1 MKLRLILV
9 VLSLLAFLS
18 VSIAGYFYYS
28 FLKDSAFQKAEKEI
42 AVQAENIKNILSS
55 YLSENLKSVK
65 ALAGLEEL
73 EQTLSWKDEASLA
86 KANFLL
92 DHFQDSLGA
101 DVCYLMDRAGNTV
114 ASSNRNS
121 PDSFVG
127 KNFSF
132 RPYWSQAIRGAPAT
146 YMALGVTSGKRGV
159 YYSHPVYRNSGA
171 APIGVAV
178 IKAPIEHLEAG
189 FRRDFEGIVLLTD
202 PHGVVFL
209 SNRKDWVYH
218 TLWKLS
224 PEEISEI
231 VDSQQFGEWPWE
243 WIGVEA
249 KDEQT
254 IVDSAGNEYLMYR
267 MDLDRYPGWKIIYL
281 HSLREISKALSVPFL
296 QASGSIVMT
305 LCVLI
310 GLSVFF
316 LYGKASFDIVKRKE
330 AEEALRKSEEQYRYL
345 YHHTPAM
352 LHSIDTEGRLVSVSE
367 YWLEVF
373 GYDRDEVIGR
383 KSTDFLSESSRRHA
397 EDVVLPAFFRS
408 GFCQD
413 VSYQFQK
420 KNGEMIDVLLS
431 AIAERDAE
439 GKVQRSLAVLVDVT
453 ELKLT
458 EDQLKRA
465 KEELQRYSRDL
476 ERQVGER
483 TREITGILRNS
494 PSVVYIKDRDGRYS
508 LVNSRYEDLFGVRNE
523 QIRGK
528 TDHDI
533 FPKETADQFRGNDM
547 RVFTDGRP
555 CQVEESVPLEDG
567 MHVYLSVKF
576 PLYDEGGSINRVCGI
591 STDITVLKRAQDQLK
606 RLSDGI
612 MASQEQER
620 AAVARELHDELG
632 QVLTALRIDSV
643 WLRDRL
649 DGTDA
654 QAAERTLMMCALI
667 DNAIHEVRSMAT
679 RLRPGVLD
687 DLGLVDALEWFAMD
701 FEKRTGIQCVFTHSD
716 VPEVSDTVAT
726 AAYRIAQ
733 ETFTNVARHA
743 SATRVNVTLEAEDG
757 LLSLSVADNGRGFDT
772 KDLLDSR
779 GLGVAGMRERAAL
792 IGGTLKIQSRPAKG
806 TRVVL
811 HVPVGRAGGAAH

>member
-1 MKLRLILV
+1 MKLRVILL
-9 VLSLLAFLS
+9 VLSVLAFLS
-18 VSIAGYFYYS
+18 ASIAGYQYYS
-28 FLKDSAFQKAEKEI
+28 SLKEAAFQEAEREV
-42 AVQAENIKNILSS
+42 AVQAERIKNDLAS

-65 ALAGLEEL
+65 ALAGLREL
-73 EQTLSWKDEASLA
+73 ELALSGPDEIALA
-86 KANFLL
+86 KADAIL
-92 DHFQDSLGA
+92 DHFRESLDA
-101 DVCYLMDRAGNTV
+101 DVCYLMDRTGKTV
-114 ASSNRNS
+114 ASSNRDA

-127 KNFSF
+127 RNFSF
-132 RPYWSQAIRGAPAT
+132 RPYWRQAIRGAPAT

-159 YYSHPVYRNSGA
+159 YYSHPVYRNRGS

-178 IKAPIEHLEAG
+178 IKASIDRMEET

-231 VDSQQFGEWPWE
+231 VDSQQFGDWPWE

-249 KDEQT
+249 RNED
-254 IVDSAGNEYLMYR
+254 IVVDASGNEYLMYR
-267 MDLDRYPGWKIIYL
+267 MDIDRYPGWQVIYL
-281 HSLREISKALSVPFL
+281 HGLREISKALSVPFL
-296 QASGSIVMT
+296 KASGPIVLI

-310 GLSVFF
+310 GGSVFF
-316 LYGKASFDIVKRKE
+316 LYKKASFDILKRKE

-345 YHHTPAM
+345 YHNTPAM
-352 LHSIDTEGRLVSVSE
+352 LQSIDAEGRLVRVSD
-367 YWLEVF
+367 YWLEVL

-383 KSTDFLSESSRRHA
+383 KSTDFLSESSRRYA
-397 EDVVLPAFFRS
+397 EEVVLPEYFRT

-413 VSYQFQK
+413 VSYRFRK

-439 GKVQRSLAVLVDVT
+439 GKVKRSLAVLVDVT
-453 ELKLT
+453 ELKRA
-458 EDQLKRA
+458 EDQLKKA
-465 KEELQRYSRDL
+465 QEELHRYSRDL

-483 TREITGILRNS
+483 TREITGILRHT
-494 PSVVYIKDRDGRYS
+494 PSVVYIKDKDGHYT
-508 LVNSRYEDLFGVRNE
+508 LVNSRYEELFGIRNE
-523 QIRGK
+523 EIRGK
-528 TDHDI
+528 TDVDI
-533 FPKETADQFRGNDM
+533 FPKEIAGQFRENDM
-547 RVFTDGRP
+547 RVLAEGRP
-555 CQVEESVPLEDG
+555 CQVEERVPQKDG
-567 MHVYLSVKF
+567 MRIYLSVKF
-576 PLYDEGGSINRVCGI
+576 PLYDETGTINRVCGI
-591 STDITVLKRAQDQLK
+591 STDITELKKVQDQLR

-612 MASQEQER
+612 MAGQERER

-649 DGTDA
+649 DGTDHRG
-654 QAAERTLMMCALI
+654 AERALMMCTLI
-667 DNAIHEVRSMAT
+667 DNAIDEVRGMAT

-687 DLGLVDALEWFAMD
+687 DLGLVDALEWFTMD
-701 FEKRTGIQCVFTHSD
+701 FEKRTGIRCILAHRGVPD
-716 VPEVSDTVAT
+716 VNDAVAT

-733 ETFTNVARHA
+733 EAFTNVARHS
-743 SATRVNVTLEAEDG
+743 SATRVDVSLKAEDG
-757 LLSLSVADNGRGFDT
+757 LLSLAVADDGRGFDT

-792 IGGTLKIQSRPAKG
+792 IGGTLEIHSRPGKG
-806 TRVVL
+806 TRVIL
-811 HVPVGRAGGAAH
+811 HVPIGSASGAVH

>member
-1 MKLRLILV
+1 MNLRMILL
-9 VLSLLAFLS
+9 VLSILAFLS
-18 VSIAGYFYYS
+18 ASIAGYQYYS
-28 FLKDSAFQKAEKEI
+28 SLKEETFKESERHV
-42 AVQAENIKNILSS
+42 AVQAERIKNDLSA

-65 ALAGLEEL
+65 ALAGLQEL
-73 EQTLSWKDEASLA
+73 EEALSGTDEIALA
-86 KANFLL
+86 KANSLL
-92 DHFQDSLGA
+92 DHFRRSLDA
-101 DVCYLMDRAGNTV
+101 DVCYLMDRAGKTV
-114 ASSNRNS
+114 ASSNRDA

-127 KNFSF
+127 RNFSF
-132 RPYWSQAIRGAPAT
+132 RPYWRRAIRGTPAT

-159 YYSHPVYRNSGA
+159 YYSHPVYRRGGG

-178 IKAPIEHLEAG
+178 IKAPIDSMEAG

-202 PHGVVFL
+202 PHGIVFL

-231 VDSQQFGEWPWE
+231 VDSQQFGEWAWE
-243 WIGVEA
+243 WIGVETR
-249 KDEQT
+249 DDQ
-254 IVDSAGNEYLMYR
+254 IVVDASGSAYLMYR
-267 MDLDRYPGWKIIYL
+267 MDLDRYPGWQVIYL
-281 HSLREISKALSVPFL
+281 HSLEETSKTLSVPFFK
-296 QASGSIVMT
+296 ASGPIVLT

-316 LYGKASFDIVKRKE
+316 LYRKASFDILKRKE

-345 YHHTPAM
+345 YHNTPAM
-352 LHSIDTEGRLVSVSE
+352 LQSIDAEGRLVSVSD
-367 YWLEVF
+367 YWLEAF
-373 GYDRDEVIGR
+373 GYDREEVIGR

-408 GFCQD
+408 GFCRD
-413 VSYQFQK
+413 VSYRFRK

-439 GKVQRSLAVLVDVT
+439 GNVRRSLAVLVDVT
-453 ELKLT
+453 ELKRA
-458 EDQLKRA
+458 EDQLRKA
-465 KEELQRYSRDL
+465 KEELHRYSRDL

-483 TREITGILRNS
+483 TREITGILRHT
-494 PSVVYIKDRDGRYS
+494 PSVVYIKDQGGRYT
-508 LVNSRYEDLFGVRNE
+508 LVNSRYEKLFGIRNE
-523 QIRGK
+523 EIQGK
-528 TDHDI
+528 SDHDI
-533 FPKETADQFRGNDM
+533 FPKEIADQFRENDV
-547 RVFTDGRP
+547 RVLADKRP
-555 CQVEESVPLEDG
+555 CQVEEHVPQEDG
-567 MHVYLSVKF
+567 MRVYLSAKF
-576 PLYDEGGSINRVCGI
+576 PLYDETGSVNRVCGI
-591 STDITVLKRAQDQLK
+591 STDITELKRTQDQLR

-612 MASQEQER
+612 MTGQERER

-649 DGTDA
+649 GGTDVKG
-654 QAAERTLMMCALI
+654 AERALMMCTLI
-667 DNAIHEVRSMAT
+667 DNAIDEVRSMAT

-701 FEKRTGIQCVFTHSD
+701 FEKRTGIPCVFTPRD
-716 VPEVSDTVAT
+716 VPDVNDSVAT

-733 ETFTNVARHA
+733 ETFTNAARHS
-743 SATRVNVTLEAEDG
+743 SATRVDVSLAAENG

-772 KDLLDSR
+772 KNLVDSR
-779 GLGVAGMRERAAL
+779 GLGVVGMHERAAL
-792 IGGTLKIQSRPAKG
+792 IGGTLEIHSRPGKG

-811 HVPVGRAGGAAH
+811 HVPIDRARGAAL